1 MALTVV
7 SLGSSFAAGPVIPPV
22 ADADAGRSGRNY
34 PSLTAARLGAELVDL
49 TVSGATTATIL
60 EQPQTTI
67 TGKVYEPQIEGVPR
81 NADVV
86 TVTAGG
92 NDLGYTGSMLF
103 AAFRRLDPAH
113 PLNRYLA
120 PSFPDGLRE
129 PSAEMLE
136 TAESGLVRI
145 VEGVHSRAE
154 GARVV
159 LVDYLTVI
167 GAGTSGATLFDDA
180 ERDLFLRMRTSLEGA
195 YERAAE
201 RSGADLVRA
210 SGLSRDHGLDSPEP
224 WVTGLLT
231 DPRVSAGSF
240 HPNALGMERVADDL
254 VRLLVQGPVSGCAG
268 PRVRACARAATPP

>member
-1 MALTVV
+1 VTLTVV
-7 SLGSSFAAGPVIPPV
+7 SLGSSFAAGPFIPPV
-22 ADADAGRSGRNY
+22 VDADAGRSGRNY
-34 PSLTAARLGAELVDL
+34 PHLTAERLGADLVDL

-60 EQPQTTI
+60 DQPQTTVS
-67 TGKVYEPQIEGVPR
+67 GKVYEPQIQGVPR

-92 NDLGYTGSMLF
+92 NDLDYTGSMLF

-113 PLNRYLA
+113 PVNRYLA
-120 PSFPDGLRE
+120 PRFPDGLQE
-129 PSAEMLE
+129 PSAAMVER
-136 TAESGLVRI
+136 AESGLVRI
-145 VEGVHSRAE
+145 VQGVSARTD
-154 GARVV
+154 GARIV

-167 GAGTSGATLFDDA
+167 GAGASGATSFDDR

-201 RSGADLVRA
+201 RSGADLLRV

-231 DPRVSAGSF
+231 RPALSAGSF
-240 HPNALGMERVADDL
+240 HPNALGMERVADEV
-254 VRLLVQGPVSGCAG
+254 VRLLA
-268 PRVRACARAATPP
+268 

>member
-1 MALTVV
+1 MALTVA
-7 SLGSSFAAGPVIPPV
+7 SLGSSFAAGPLLPPV
-22 ADADAGRSGRNY
+22 VDADAGRSGRNY

-60 EQPQTTI
+60 DQPQTTVS
-67 TGKVYEPQIEGVPR
+67 GKVFPPQIEGVPR

-92 NDLGYTGSMLF
+92 NDLDYTGSMLF

-113 PLNRYLA
+113 PANQYLA
-120 PSFPDGLRE
+120 PRFPDGLQE
-129 PSAEMLE
+129 PSAEMVE

-145 VEGVHSRAE
+145 VEGVSARTE
-154 GARVV
+154 GARIV

-167 GAGTSGATLFDDA
+167 GAGTSGGTLFDDA

-201 RSGADLVRA
+201 RSGAELLRV

-231 DPRVSAGSF
+231 KPSVSAGSF
-240 HPNALGMERVADDL
+240 HPNALGMERVAEQL
-254 VRLLVQGPVSGCAG
+254 VRLLA
-268 PRVRACARAATPP
+268 

>member
-7 SLGSSFAAGPVIPPV
+7 SLGSSFAAGPFIPPV
-22 ADADAGRSGRNY
+22 VDADAGRSGRNY
-34 PSLTAARLGAELVDL
+34 PHLAAARLGAGLVDL

-60 EQPQTTI
+60 DQPQTTMS
-67 TGKVYEPQIEGVPR
+67 GKVFGPQIEGVPR

-92 NDLGYTGSMLF
+92 NDLDYTGSMLF

-113 PLNRYLA
+113 PANQYLA
-120 PSFPDGLRE
+120 PRFPDGLQG
-129 PSAEMLE
+129 PTPEMVDA
-136 TAESGLVRI
+136 AESGLVRI
-145 VEGVHSRAE
+145 VEGVSARTD

-167 GAGTSGATLFDDA
+167 GGGAGGGTLFDDA

-201 RSGADLVRA
+201 RSGAELLRVSA
-210 SGLSRDHGLDSPEP
+210 LSRDHGLDSPEP

-231 DPRVSAGSF
+231 KPSVSAGSF
-240 HPNALGMERVADDL
+240 HPNALGMERVADEL
-254 VRLLVQGPVSGCAG
+254 VRLLA
-268 PRVRACARAATPP
+268 